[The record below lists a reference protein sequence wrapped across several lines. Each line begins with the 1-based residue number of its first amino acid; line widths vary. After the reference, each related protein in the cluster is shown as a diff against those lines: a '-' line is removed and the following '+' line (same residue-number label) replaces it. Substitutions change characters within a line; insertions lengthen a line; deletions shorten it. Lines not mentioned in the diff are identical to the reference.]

1 VVGGDVQLAERVKLP
16 PVVTEAAD
24 PWVGEVFS
32 VMEPLIGERPAP
44 RGLAYFTGA
53 LVGLGIPEIEAK
65 AYEGKIA
72 AGSVLV
78 SVHVNNGDERDVAK
92 RIFERAR
99 ASDVVTVGEE
109 SVR

>member
-1 VVGGDVQLAERVKLP
+1 MAALSGVAVGGA
-16 PVVTEAAD
+16 
-24 PWVGEVFS
+24 VGG
-32 VMEPLIGERPAP
+32 I
-44 RGLAYFTGA
+44 TGA
-53 LVGLGIPEIEAK
+53 LIGLGVPEIEAK

-92 RIFERAR
+92 RIFERAQ
-99 ASDVVTVGEE
+99 ASDVVTLGEE